1 MPVTFIAMT
10 KKHILSPSILSA
22 DFARL
27 GEEIATVEATGAD
40 WIHIDVMDGHFVPNI
55 TMGPFIVATCRRI
68 TKLPLDVHLMIE
80 KPERYI
86 EAFAKAGASNLTVHV
101 ETCPDIVRTLKQI
114 KSLGCRAGAVLNPET
129 TVGAIQPALMEANLI
144 LVMSVHPGYS
154 GQSFI
159 PESIARVSEI
169 RKKLDA
175 VRSSAW
181 LEVDGGIDSETLP
194 KMKAVGATAFVAAT
208 AVFKNPEGPAAGV
221 RSLRALLD

>member
-1 MPVTFIAMT
+1 MN
-10 KKHILSPSILSA
+10 KYILSPSILSA

-27 GEEIATVEATGAD
+27 GQEIATVEEAGAD

-55 TMGPFIVATCRRI
+55 TMGPFIVAHCRRI

-80 KPERYI
+80 EPERYI
-86 EAFAKAGASNLTVHV
+86 EAFAKAGASGLTVHV
-101 ETCPDIVRTLKQI
+101 ETCPDIVGTLKQI

-129 TVGAIQPALMEANLI
+129 PVAAIQPALKEAELI

-159 PESIARVSEI
+159 PETIGKVSEI

-175 VRSSAW
+175 LRSSAW
-181 LEVDGGIDSETLP
+181 LEVDGGIDLETLP
-194 KMKAVGATAFVAAT
+194 EMKEAGATAFVAAT
-208 AVFKNPEGPAAGV
+208 AIFKHAEGPAAGV
-221 RSLRALLD
+221 RSLRALLS

>member
-1 MPVTFIAMT
+1 MNKYV
-10 KKHILSPSILSA
+10 LSPSILSA

-27 GEEIATVEATGAD
+27 GEEIAAVEAAGAD
-40 WIHIDVMDGHFVPNI
+40 WIHVDVMDGHFVPNI

-80 KPERYI
+80 QPERYI
-86 EAFAKAGASNLTVHV
+86 EAFAKAGASGLTVHV
-101 ETCPDIVRTLKQI
+101 ETCPDILGTLRQI

-129 TVGAIQPALMEANLI
+129 PVGAIQPALMAADLI

-159 PESIARVSEI
+159 PETIGKVSEI

-181 LEVDGGIDSETLP
+181 LEVDGGIDLGTLP
-194 KMKAVGATAFVAAT
+194 KMKEAGATAYVAAT
-208 AVFKNPEGPAAGV
+208 AVFKHPEGPAAGV